1 MTLRSFDILIA
12 EDNEDDILLIREA
25 FETVNMTNRIAVVRD
40 GAEAMAYLRGEGP
53 FHQCPLPGM
62 VLLDINMPKKTGLE
76 VLSEIKSDPRFR
88 AIPVVIL
95 TVSEREEDIV
105 RSFEQGAC
113 SYIRKPVTFTRF
125 IAVVKEFEL
134 YWTLVSKIPTLRR

>member
-1 MTLRSFDILIA
+1 MTTKPFDILIA

-25 FETVNMTNRIAVVRD
+25 FEEVKMVNRMVVVRD
-40 GAEAMAYLRGEGP
+40 GEEALAYLRGEAPYTESP
-53 FHQCPLPGM
+53 FPGM

-76 VLSEIKSDPRFR
+76 VLTEVKADPRFR
-88 AIPVVIL
+88 ALPVVML
-95 TVSEREEDIV
+95 TVSEREEDII

-125 IAVVKEFEL
+125 ITVVKEFEM
-134 YWTLVSKIPTLRR
+134 YWTLISKIPALKR

>member
-1 MTLRSFDILIA
+1 
-12 EDNEDDILLIREA
+12 
-25 FETVNMTNRIAVVRD
+25 
-40 GAEAMAYLRGEGP
+40 
-53 FHQCPLPGM
+53 
-62 VLLDINMPKKTGLE
+62 VLA
-76 VLSEIKSDPRFR
+76 EIKADPRFR
-88 AIPVVIL
+88 ALPVVIL

-134 YWTLVSKIPTLRR
+134 YWTWSPRFLR

>member
-1 MTLRSFDILIA
+1 MTMRPFDILIA

-25 FETVNMTNRIAVVRD
+25 FEEVKMVNRISVVRD
-40 GAEAMAYLRGEGP
+40 GEEALAYLRGHEP
-53 FHQCPLPGM
+53 FREASMPGM

-76 VLSEIKSDPRFR
+76 VLTEIKAELRFR
-88 AIPVVIL
+88 ALPIVML
-95 TVSEREEDIV
+95 TVSERDEDII

-125 IAVVKEFEL
+125 IAVVKEFEM
-134 YWTLVSKIPTLRR
+134 YWTLVSKIPTLKR

>member
-1 MTLRSFDILIA
+1 MTMRPFDILIA

-25 FETVNMTNRIAVVRD
+25 FETVNMANRITVVRD
-40 GAEAMAYLRGEGP
+40 GEEALAYLRGEGV
-53 FHQCPLPGM
+53 FSRFPLPGM

-76 VLSEIKSDPRFR
+76 VLTEIKSDPRFR
-88 AIPVVIL
+88 PLPIVIL
-95 TVSEREEDIV
+95 TVSEREEDIL

-125 IAVVKEFEL
+125 LAVVKEFEL
-134 YWTLVSKIPTLRR
+134 YWTLVSKVPTLKR

>member
-1 MTLRSFDILIA
+1 MHVLLI

-25 FETVNMTNRIAVVRD
+25 FEEVNMVNRIAVVRD
-40 GAEAMAYLRGEGP
+40 GEEALAYLRGEGA
-53 FHQCPLPGM
+53 FKESLLPGM

-76 VLSEIKSDPRFR
+76 VLADIKAEPRFR
-88 AIPVVIL
+88 ALPIVML
-95 TVSEREEDIV
+95 TVSEREEDIL

-125 IAVVKEFEL
+125 ITVVKEFEM
-134 YWTLVSKIPTLRR
+134 YWSLVSKIPFVKR